1 MFRIL
6 FSGALAVV
14 VGAML
19 GWIGALWNTS
29 QNAYQEIYGKPM
41 AHPKGNTLDHL
52 NDWLA
57 FLPSDPVTRGVIVAS
72 FILGLLMLAFF
83 ANILGIR
90 YSKIRLAQ
98 RARDDARIRT
108 LSSYHKAR

>member
-6 FSGALAVV
+6 FPGALAVV

-19 GWIGALWNTS
+19 GWIGVLWETS
-29 QNAYQEIYGKPM
+29 QNAYKLIYGKPM
-41 AHPKGNTLDHL
+41 VHAKGNTLDHL

-57 FLPSDPVTRGVIVAS
+57 FLPSDPVTRGAIVAG
-72 FILGLLMLAFF
+72 FVVGLLTLTFI

-90 YSKIRLAQ
+90 YSKMQQAQ
-98 RARDDARIRT
+98 RAKDDARART
-108 LSSYHKAR
+108 ISSYHKAH